1 MLRPIRLFNTLSGRI
16 EPLEPLSPPKLGFY
30 ACGPTV
36 YNRAHVG
43 NFRTF
48 VAIDV
53 LRRTLTHLGY
63 VVHEVMNVTDVY
75 EAPITDVI
83 AAAQRMR
90 PNTRRPA
97 SPEAV
102 EKADAAGLAGSR

>member
-1 MLRPIRLFNTLSGRI
+1 MLTPIRLTNTLSGKI
-16 EPLEPLSPPKLGFY
+16 EPLEPIAPPKLGFY

-53 LRRTLTHLGY
+53 LRRTLTHFGY
-63 VVHEVMNVTDVY
+63 RVHEVMNVTDVDDR
-75 EAPITDVI
+75 II
-83 AAAQRMR
+83 QLAQQAGQDL
-90 PNTRRPA
+90 A
-97 SPEAV
+97 SFTAQHIRGFE
-102 EKADAAGLAGSR
+102 EDMKTLAK